1 MPLRFDANYTN
12 QDLAFEPLV
21 DEVFSELTSTF
32 IGMPRGE
39 GFVDYATFEQ
49 GYQALKRATDAFT
62 DVAPATI
69 EAAVAATPISFI
81 VFRAV
86 LGFTPPEWAYVTTEM
101 TGVVV
106 DQGAARA
113 IDRNLRLR
121 PLTPKAIGT
130 SLTDQRIRAMI
141 SAGVQTLL
149 AGASMEVPTILH
161 RLDKVDTR
169 DGLKSLQPLS
179 DLGVPYAM
187 LLYERFLGRSFAS
200 HRDAVSELVG
210 EVVEAAIK
218 DVLTEA
224 KVSFRET
231 KRAERINGFDQAP
244 DFIIPDEFSPVA
256 LIEAKLT
263 EDDGTARDKVSRVQ
277 RLRTLRDEAGHTY
290 DVIACIA
297 GRGFKVRREDMRRL
311 LQATDGKVFT
321 LSTMHLL
328 VEHTRIREYKVR

>member
-1 MPLRFDANYTN
+1 MPLRFDADYTN

-21 DEVFSELTSTF
+21 DEVFPELRSTF

-49 GYQALKRATDAFT
+49 GYQARKRATDAFANVT
-62 DVAPATI
+62 PATI

-81 VFRAV
+81 VFRAI
-86 LGFTPPEWAYVTTEM
+86 LGFTPPEWVCVTTEM

-113 IDRNLRLR
+113 IDRNLRIR
-121 PLTPKAIGT
+121 PLTPKASGT

-169 DGLKSLQPLS
+169 EGLKSLQPLS

-187 LLYERFLGRSFAS
+187 LLYERFLG
-200 HRDAVSELVG
+200 
-210 EVVEAAIK
+210 
-218 DVLTEA
+218 
-224 KVSFRET
+224 
-231 KRAERINGFDQAP
+231 
-244 DFIIPDEFSPVA
+244 
-256 LIEAKLT
+256 
-263 EDDGTARDKVSRVQ
+263 
-277 RLRTLRDEAGHTY
+277 
-290 DVIACIA
+290 
-297 GRGFKVRREDMRRL
+297 
-311 LQATDGKVFT
+311 
-321 LSTMHLL
+321 
-328 VEHTRIREYKVR
+328 